1 MTSSGGSSS
10 SRASYRVFPLTLM
23 LVGNWTGICMAFRS
37 WVFALE
43 GGLLGTSC
51 WLIGRCRMDCW
62 WVNVWVIKPPLSSSI
77 CSSSSPSKDSS
88 TQTTLA
94 SFPSSWHQLYHPN
107 CPSPSKC
114 FPFYSQNQDVTTPP
128 LHCSLLQRLEHLEHL
143 EPAYFPL
150 LSIFCI
156 YPSSW
161 IGGLLFP
168 FFCCTFSWCSCC
180 S

>member
-1 MTSSGGSSS
+1 MMTSLGGFSS

-23 LVGNWTGICMAFRS
+23 LVGNWTGRCMAFRS

-51 WLIGRCRMDCW
+51 WLIGRCRKDCW
-62 WVNVWVIKPPLSSSI
+62 WVSVWVIKPPLSSSI

-88 TQTTLA
+88 TQTTWV
-94 SFPSSWHQLYHPN
+94 SSPSSWHQLYHPN

-114 FPFYSQNQDVTTPP
+114 FPFYSQNQGAAPP
-128 LHCSLLQRLEHLEHL
+128 LHCSLLQ
-143 EPAYFPL
+143 PAYSPL
-150 LSIFCI
+150 LSSIFCI

-168 FFCCTFSWCSCC
+168 FFCCTFSWCS
-180 S
+180 